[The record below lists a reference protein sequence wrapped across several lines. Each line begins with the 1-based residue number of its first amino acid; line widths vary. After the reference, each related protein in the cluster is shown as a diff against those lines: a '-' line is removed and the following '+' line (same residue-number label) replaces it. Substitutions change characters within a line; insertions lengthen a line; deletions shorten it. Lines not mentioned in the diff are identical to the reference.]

1 MTATAGT
8 ISVKATS
15 TRTVVTSATSTAGGA
30 DPSTPNPEVQA
41 DSQGKAKTSKGPIG
55 VAGALAVNDVKGNT
69 QAYVA
74 TGTLTSSGGPINIAS
89 TSANTS
95 TTNADGS
102 PTSSG
107 TSSGVGVAVAVNI
120 VNVDN
125 KAYVDGTTVLTSPAV
140 TVQAAM
146 PSASSSNTFNAIA
159 KSGAGNPTNVGLAGA
174 VAVNVVS
181 NTSEALLNATGA
193 LTLVLPPSNV
203 GPDISFSA
211 LNNATNTA
219 SATATTGG
227 GSTGVGASVAVNVA
241 TNTADA
247 RILDGAS
254 LTGTRNLSLTA
265 TSNDPATTTVTA
277 GAAATSGTGVGAS
290 AAIGVVN
297 SESSATIGT
306 SAGTLTTSGFVMMS
320 ATHTGSSNTSADASA
335 AGSKAAIGAAVAV
348 NVESETSTATTKR
361 SINAGGYVT
370 IMADNAGAGTADAK
384 AGAQGAD
391 AAASSA
397 DAPKTGEASTA
408 DNQVGDQ
415 LDLASSEAPSDPDAA
430 NAKTAK
436 PSAKTS
442 KGQLNVAGAIGV
454 NVETSSA
461 QASIPNGLTITA
473 TGLLTVHTS
482 NDTDGLAKGDGSA
495 TAGANTSSTSV
506 GVGIAIN
513 YVRRPTRR
521 PSATAPLPARV

>member
-1 MTATAGT
+1 MNQGGSAGDVALTA
-8 ISVKATS
+8 
-15 TRTVVTSATSTAGGA
+15 
-30 DPSTPNPEVQA
+30 
-41 DSQGKAKTSKGPIG
+41 
-55 VAGALAVNDVKGNT
+55 
-69 QAYVA
+69 
-74 TGTLTSSGGPINIAS
+74 
-89 TSANTS
+89 ANTS
-95 TTNADGS
+95 TT
-102 PTSSG
+102 T
-107 TSSGVGVAVAVNI
+107 
-120 VNVDN
+120 
-125 KAYVDGTTVLTSPAV
+125 
-140 TVQAAM
+140 
-146 PSASSSNTFNAIA
+146 
-159 KSGAGNPTNVGLAGA
+159 
-174 VAVNVVS
+174 
-181 NTSEALLNATGA
+181 
-193 LTLVLPPSNV
+193 
-203 GPDISFSA
+203 
-211 LNNATNTA
+211 
-219 SATATTGG
+219 ATATSQASGKTGI
-227 GSTGVGASVAVNVA
+227 GASVALNII
-241 TNTADA
+241 TNNADA
-247 RILDGAS
+247 QILDGAT
-254 LTGTRNLSLTA
+254 LTGAHNVTLSA
-265 TSNDPATTTVTA
+265 TSANPTTTTVAA
-277 GAAATSGTGVGAS
+277 GGTATSGTGVGAS

-297 SESSATIGT
+297 SESAASLGT
-306 SAGTLTTSGFVMMS
+306 STGTLTTTGFVMMS
-320 ATHTGSSNTSADASA
+320 ATHTGSGNTSADASA
-335 AGSKAAIGAAVAV
+335 GDSKAAIGAAVAV

-461 QASIPNGLTITA
+461 NASIPNGLTITA

-513 YVRRPTRR
+513 YVRATNQATVGNGTITSQGLTVEALMNTTAPGDTDQGTSNFTAMAVSGASGAGGTNGAGALALNIVTNTSQAQVAPTAQVTVNHGGSAGDVALTAANTSTTTATATSQASGKTGIGASVALNIITNNADAQILDGATLTGAHNVTLSATRPTRR
-521 PSATAPLPARV
+521 QRRSRLAELPRAVRGWEHRRRSAWSTVNPPPAWERPPAR

>member
-1 MTATAGT
+1 MVN
-8 ISVKATS
+8 SE
-15 TRTVVTSATSTAGGA
+15 STASLG
-30 DPSTPNPEVQA
+30 
-41 DSQGKAKTSKGPIG
+41 TS
-55 VAGALAVNDVKGNT
+55 
-69 QAYVA
+69 
-74 TGTLTSSGGPINIAS
+74 TGTLT
-89 TSANTS
+89 
-95 TTNADGS
+95 TT
-102 PTSSG
+102 
-107 TSSGVGVAVAVNI
+107 
-120 VNVDN
+120 
-125 KAYVDGTTVLTSPAV
+125 
-140 TVQAAM
+140 
-146 PSASSSNTFNAIA
+146 
-159 KSGAGNPTNVGLAGA
+159 
-174 VAVNVVS
+174 
-181 NTSEALLNATGA
+181 
-193 LTLVLPPSNV
+193 
-203 GPDISFSA
+203 
-211 LNNATNTA
+211 
-219 SATATTGG
+219 
-227 GSTGVGASVAVNVA
+227 
-241 TNTADA
+241 
-247 RILDGAS
+247 
-254 LTGTRNLSLTA
+254 
-265 TSNDPATTTVTA
+265 
-277 GAAATSGTGVGAS
+277 
-290 AAIGVVN
+290 
-297 SESSATIGT
+297 
-306 SAGTLTTSGFVMMS
+306 GFVMIG
-320 ATHTGSSNTSADASA
+320 ATHSGSGNTSADASA
-335 AGSKAAIGAAVAV
+335 GGSKAAIGAAVAV

-513 YVRRPTRR
+513 YVRATNQATVGNGSVSSQGLTVEALDEHDGSRR
-521 PSATAPLPARV
+521 HGSGDEQLHGDGGLGSERFGRHQWSRGVGAEYRDQHQPGASCAHCPGDGEPRRQRW